1 MLLSRDFKMIA
12 KENLRGR
19 WRLGVGTG
27 LVAGLL
33 GAAIRNNLS
42 FDLTSYGDDA
52 AALSDTEYDNVIQQ
66 AEAFLESDL
75 FQAILPALTGIL
87 IVLCIYLLIV
97 LIIGGAVTL
106 GYAQFNLNLT
116 DDNDPRFS
124 DLFSHM
130 RRKWEGFCMQF
141 FRGMMILLWS
151 MLFVIP
157 GIIASYRYAMTPY
170 ILAENYDLSMMEAIS
185 ESKRLM
191 RGNKW
196 KLFTL
201 DVSFIGWILL
211 SDFTL
216 GIASLW
222 VNPYQEAARAAF
234 YREISEQRYSR
245 PHVETEWTQSS
256 DNPSY

>member
-1 MLLSRDFKMIA
+1 MLLSRDYKIIA

-19 WRLGVGTG
+19 WKLGVGTG

-33 GAAIRNNLS
+33 GASIRNNLS

-52 AALSDTEYDNVIQQ
+52 AALSDTEYDTLTLQVQ
-66 AEAFLESDL
+66 EFLESDL
-75 FQAILPALTGIL
+75 FQSILPALTGIL

-97 LIIGGAVTL
+97 LVIGGAVTL
-106 GYAQFNLNLT
+106 GYAQFNLNLA
-116 DDNDPRFS
+116 DDRDPRFS
-124 DLFSHM
+124 DLFSHIN
-130 RRKWEGFCMQF
+130 RKWEGFCMQF

-151 MLFVIP
+151 LLFIIP

-201 DVSFIGWILL
+201 DVSFIWWILL
-211 SDFTL
+211 SNLTF
-216 GIASLW
+216 GVASLW
-222 VNPYQEAARAAF
+222 VGPYQEAARAAF
-234 YREISEQRYSR
+234 YREITEQRYSR
-245 PHVETEWTQSS
+245 PHVDTEWTDPYGQ
-256 DNPSY
+256 

>member
-1 MLLSRDFKMIA
+1 MLLSRDYKKIA
-12 KENLRGR
+12 KESLRGR
-19 WRLGVGTG
+19 WGLGVGTG

-42 FDLTSYGDDA
+42 FDLTSYGDNA
-52 AALSDTEYDNVIQQ
+52 AVLSDAEYDSAMQQ

-75 FQAILPALTGIL
+75 FQTILPVLVGI
-87 IVLCIYLLIV
+87 VSVVCIYLLVV
-97 LIIGGAVTL
+97 LFIGGAVTL
-106 GYAQFNLNLT
+106 SYAQFNLNLA

-124 DLFSHM
+124 DLFSHFN
-130 RRKWEGFCMQF
+130 RKWEGFCMQF

-170 ILAENYDLSMMEAIS
+170 ILAENYDLSVMEAIS

-201 DVSFIGWILL
+201 DVSFIWWILL
-211 SDFTL
+211 SNLTL
-216 GIASLW
+216 GIALLW
-222 VNPYQEAARAAF
+222 VSPYQEAARAAF
-234 YREISEQRYSR
+234 YREITEQRYSR
-245 PHVETEWTQSS
+245 PHVETEWTL
-256 DNPSY
+256 